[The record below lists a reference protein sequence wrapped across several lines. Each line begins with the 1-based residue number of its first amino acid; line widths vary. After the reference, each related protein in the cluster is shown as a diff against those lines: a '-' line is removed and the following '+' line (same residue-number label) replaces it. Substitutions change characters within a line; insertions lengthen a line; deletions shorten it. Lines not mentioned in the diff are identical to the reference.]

1 MIRWFSEE
9 ETAMRYGTIKQLKG
23 EEFRRL
29 TGVQRETFDAMARLL
44 KEAKKAQKAHGGKP
58 NGLIIE
64 DQLLMTLGYW
74 REYRTYFH
82 LGQTYGKSE
91 SQAYRIITWCE
102 NTLAKSKVFGLPG
115 RKAVVASERQ
125 FDVILLDAT
134 ETPIER
140 PKKDSGAIIRER
152 RSGTR

>member
-9 ETAMRYGTIKQLKG
+9 ETAMRYGAIKKLKG

-44 KEAKKAQKAHGGKP
+44 KEAKKAQKARGGNP

-82 LGQTYGKSE
+82 LFSPRPNLWQERKPSLSDHHMVRKHTGQEQGVSAARAQSGC
-91 SQAYRIITWCE
+91 SQRT
-102 NTLAKSKVFGLPG
+102 
-115 RKAVVASERQ
+115 
-125 FDVILLDAT
+125 
-134 ETPIER
+134 
-140 PKKDSGAIIRER
+140 AI
-152 RSGTR
+152 